1 MIHFVRVLHI
11 FLLAGLICTAASAR
25 SLDGFQLD
33 SIQRPGSPFPIPSSV
48 ADTMEKE
55 GWKLTV
61 IVMLPGT
68 RSQGYHGV
76 LTQNGTEVHGRK
88 GDTLDT
94 PLGRV
99 VHEGSL
105 DEREFLWSYS
115 GWYLSEPIS
124 PEERNAS
131 EGQ

>member
-1 MIHFVRVLHI
+1 VIKVVQVLHI
-11 FLLAGLICTAASAR
+11 FLLAGVLCTAASAR
-25 SLDGFQLD
+25 SLDGLELD
-33 SIQRPGSPFPIPSSV
+33 PIHRPGSPYPIPSSV
-48 ADTMEKE
+48 ANTMEKD

-61 IVMLPGT
+61 IVMRPGT

-105 DEREFLWSYS
+105 DEREFLWSSS
-115 GWYLSEPIS
+115 GWYLSEPIL
-124 PEERNAS
+124 PEEGNAS
-131 EGQ
+131 EAQ